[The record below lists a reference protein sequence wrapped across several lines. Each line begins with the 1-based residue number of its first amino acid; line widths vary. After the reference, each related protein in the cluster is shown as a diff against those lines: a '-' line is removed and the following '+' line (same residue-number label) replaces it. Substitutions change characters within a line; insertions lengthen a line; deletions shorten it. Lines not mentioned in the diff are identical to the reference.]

1 MPKVRQEE
9 NGWTHIDWTL
19 RNITPNMLDWHWS
32 NLEKT
37 FFLWNPKDHHGFKW
51 VIQPS
56 KDQFI
61 GCIHQ
66 TLQGLEPP
74 GFDINQA
81 MGLKYFDVSIM
92 PENMADVVIYDH
104 VCLVG
109 GVKERQSDDPLSSV
123 ASFRLHQYQS
133 SDEGVIGISSA
144 ITPNIPDVKEELD
157 RNLEWTEHAI
167 GELGNFEI
175 FLSDMYRCW
184 SVVENPDLNV
194 FHSLK
199 ILKTQTG
206 IRYANSIPASSIIWK

>member
-1 MPKVRQEE
+1 
-9 NGWTHIDWTL
+9 
-19 RNITPNMLDWHWS
+19 
-32 NLEKT
+32 
-37 FFLWNPKDHHGFKW
+37 
-51 VIQPS
+51 
-56 KDQFI
+56 
-61 GCIHQ
+61 
-66 TLQGLEPP
+66 LEPP

-81 MGLKYFDVSIM
+81 LGLKYFDVSIM
-92 PENMADVVIYDH
+92 PESMANVVVYDH

-109 GVKERQSDDPLSSV
+109 GVKKIQADDALSSV

-144 ITPNIPDVKEELD
+144 ITPNITDVKEELD

-199 ILKTQTG
+199 VLKTQNG
-206 IRYANSIPASSIIWK
+206 IRYENHVPASTIIWE